1 MKKRLL
7 CSLLIAISV
16 TGLALVSSCK
26 DYDDYSDLRTQ
37 SKIDHAQLWD
47 SINANA
53 DSIDSLRARIS
64 RLKMCNVNCDSLNK
78 VTDTL
83 YNEVQKLK
91 EQMDTLVKDS
101 NSVLGRF
108 NLLNNKANAIK
119 GTADSAKHYNDSID
133 TVIVRMRHELDSI
146 MKIADYD
153 TVPLCTSTSILSV
166 TTHAGLTLLS

>member
-64 RLKMCNVNCDSLNK
+64 RLKMCNVNCDSLQK
-78 VTDTL
+78 V
-83 YNEVQKLK
+83 V
-91 EQMDTLVKDS
+91 DTLVNDVRKMIDTIAGDS

-108 NLLNNKANAIK
+108 NLLNNKVNAVK

-133 TVIVRMRHELDSI
+133 TVIVRMSSPGSPPSASACCRNTGAS
-146 MKIADYD
+146 
-153 TVPLCTSTSILSV
+153 S
-166 TTHAGLTLLS
+166 